1 MNHRRRSRQIYSL
14 LPLATR
20 EPLHKLCLFFNNTS
34 DLTSYLERLANA
46 KRDNMNKLNNG
57 GGGRIRTIEGG
68 AGRFTVCSL
77 WPLGEPLHKLCLF
90 FNNTNGL
97 TSYLERL
104 ANAKRNN
111 MNKLNNG
118 GGGRIR
124 TIEGG
129 AGRFTVCSLWPLG
142 NPSTNCVCS
151 LTIRMT

>member
-1 MNHRRRSRQIYSL
+1 
-14 LPLATR
+14 
-20 EPLHKLCLFFNNTS
+20 
-34 DLTSYLERLANA
+34 
-46 KRDNMNKLNNG
+46 MNKLNNG

-68 AGRFTVCSL
+68 AGEIYSL
-77 WPLGEPLHKLCLF
+77 LPLATREPLHKLCLF